1 MITGEQEYLQF
12 LKNVQDG
19 YNPPDIRIR
28 LPQDEPIYEV
38 DLNTRKI
45 NAPTFLGVEADHS
58 AEIIFFSIDRYYDS
72 MDLAQMVGMIQF
84 RDAKNKEYYYV
95 IPYYDTT
102 SVSGKI
108 IFPWNIQSP
117 VTKWSGTI
125 RFSIKFFKIA
135 PTSSVEAPELF
146 YEINTL
152 TASSK
157 VLTGWAHIH
166 GAQHDYNAIDATL
179 LTSDTNYVQLM
190 QQYIDAQNAGI
201 YWIDV

>member
-1 MITGEQEYLQF
+1 MITGSEEYLRF

-28 LPQDEPIYEV
+28 LPHDEPIYSV

-45 NAPTFLGVEADHS
+45 DAPAYLSVEADHS

-72 MDLAQMVGMIQF
+72 IDLSNMVGMIQF

-102 SVSGKI
+102 TLDQKI

-117 VTKWSGTI
+117 VTKYGGTVS
-125 RFSIKFFKIA
+125 FSIKFFKIE
-135 PTSSVEAPELF
+135 PTSGELL

-152 TASSK
+152 VAKSRIL
-157 VLTGWAHIH
+157 VGWANTH
-166 GAQHDYNAIDATL
+166 GANHDYNAIDATL

-201 YWIDV
+201 YWIDA

>member
-1 MITGEQEYLQF
+1 MITGSEEYLTF

-28 LPQDEPIYEV
+28 IPQDEPVYAV
-38 DLNTRKI
+38 DLNTRKVQ
-45 NAPTFLGVEADHS
+45 APTFLSVEADHS

-72 MDLAQMVGMIQF
+72 MDLSHMVGIIQF
-84 RDAKNKEYYYV
+84 RNAKNEEYYYI

-102 SVSGKI
+102 SVDQKI

-117 VTKWSGTI
+117 VTKYGGAIS
-125 RFSIKFFKIA
+125 FSIKFFKVE
-135 PTSSVEAPELF
+135 PTSGQLL

-152 TASSK
+152 VAKSK
-157 VLTGWAHIH
+157 VLVGWANKN
-166 GAQHDYNAIDATL
+166 GSQHNYNAINAEYILGDTTL
-179 LTSDTNYVQLM
+179 AQLL
-190 QQYIDAQNAGI
+190 QEYRDAQNAGL